1 MKKTI
6 LNMKNSLEDDC
17 YIAFISANNDYDFG
31 VRKKDDIEFVD
42 EKTLLVHR
50 ESGRTT
56 LVNLDLIIGI
66 CIRWELI

>member
-31 VRKKDDIEFVD
+31 VRKKDEMEFVD

-50 ESGRTT
+50 ENGRTT
-56 LVNLDLIIGI
+56 LINLDLIIGI

>member
-31 VRKKDDIEFVD
+31 VRKKDEIEFVD

-56 LVNLDLIIGI
+56 LINLDLIIGI